1 MYYCLDH
8 VPGSFC
14 NFLFIFL
21 FLKKLFSRGNLNTT
35 HFLKILTIW
44 IRSKI
49 HLIIKSR
56 WFFSM
61 FIPILNCF
69 RLNNYTYMYMFV
81 LFGIV
86 CILNNWFWEP
96 FKLWQ
101 NLLSII
107 TLNSEILDGQQIFLI
122 FQGGGQISKV
132 IPSRW

>member
-1 MYYCLDH
+1 MCQE
-8 VPGSFC
+8 VFAIS
-14 NFLFIFL
+14 FLFFYFWKIVFTWK
-21 FLKKLFSRGNLNTT
+21 FKYYTF
-35 HFLKILTIW
+35 FFKILTIW